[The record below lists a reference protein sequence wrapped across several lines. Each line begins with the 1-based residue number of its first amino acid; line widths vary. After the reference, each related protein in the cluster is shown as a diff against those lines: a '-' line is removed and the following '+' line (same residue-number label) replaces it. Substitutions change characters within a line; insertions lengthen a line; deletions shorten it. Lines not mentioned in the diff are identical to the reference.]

1 MFINFRDTRL
11 KEIVLSQA
19 EKQKQSFTD
28 VLQNRCSQENTC
40 FGVSF
45 LKSCRLKACNF
56 FKTRLQHRCFPVKF
70 AKFLRAPFFT
80 EHLRWLLLERNCV
93 VLWQDYESA
102 KLRALRAHVPTCL
115 ACLRSN
121 VPCVLTSS
129 RAYVPCMLTCSRAYV
144 PCVLTCSR
152 AYMPYVLTCS
162 RANVP
167 CLLTCSRASVPC
179 VLTWSRAYVPCVLT
193 FSRTKVSCVLMCSRD
208 HVLTCQHALPALRA
222 YVLTLY
228 NYEWQKSFQ

>member
-115 ACLRSN
+115 ACFRAHLPMCLACLCAHMPTCLACLRAE
-121 VPCVLTSS
+121 VHCV
-129 RAYVPCMLTCSRAYV
+129 LTCSRANLS
-144 PCVLTCSR
+144 CVLTCSR
-152 AYMPYVLTCS
+152 AYVLCVLTCS
-162 RANVP
+162 HVNVL
-167 CLLTCSRASVPC
+167 CISRA
-179 VLTWSRAYVPCVLT
+179 
-193 FSRTKVSCVLMCSRD
+193 
-208 HVLTCQHALPALRA
+208 HGLPALRA
-222 YVLTLY
+222 HVPTCLACFVCLRAHVL
-228 NYEWQKSFQ
+228 

>member
-102 KLRALRAHVPTCL
+102 KLRAFVLTCQCALRAYVLTCQRVLRAYVPKCTACLHAHVPTCL
-115 ACLRSN
+115 ACLRAR
-121 VPCVLTSS
+121 VPTYFACLRTHMSTYYASHVLT
-129 RAYVPCMLTCSRAYV
+129 ACLL
-144 PCVLTCSR
+144 CVLTCQR
-152 AYMPYVLTCS
+152 ALRALCAYVLTC
-162 RANVP
+162 
-167 CLLTCSRASVPC
+167 
-179 VLTWSRAYVPCVLT
+179 
-193 FSRTKVSCVLMCSRD
+193 
-208 HVLTCQHALPALRA
+208 
-222 YVLTLY
+222 Y
-228 NYEWQKSFQ
+228 NYK